1 MFRDKLKKAARKAA
15 LKALGMESQAA
26 PRQTSR
32 GEAGEFDPTV
42 IPRVVDGS
50 GDTPGPNHKT
60 LIGRTWISA
69 QLAGGVSPCILD
81 IRPPEQWRAGHLPG
95 ALLLPGRQIMS
106 RTDLLPSKDKRVAVC
121 DATGDALSAEVA
133 LWLHEA
139 GWTLARQLQGG
150 WAEWV
155 EFGEP
160 IVTPETIEG
169 DLIQI
174 GDTAEL
180 TDGRR
185 GWVQELTTDSEGLVF
200 TLLLDYDED
209 EVAPGLR
216 KEDLEGA

>member
-1 MFRDKLKKAARKAA
+1 MFRDKLKQAARKAA

-32 GEAGEFDPTV
+32 GEAGDFDPTV

-69 QLAGGVSPCILD
+69 QLVGGVSPCILD
-81 IRPPEQWRAGHLPG
+81 IRPPEQWRAGHISG
-95 ALLLPGRQIMS
+95 ALLIPGRQIMS
-106 RTDLLPSKDKRVAVC
+106 RTDLLPSKDERVAVC
-121 DATGDALSAEVA
+121 DATGGALSAEVA
-133 LWLHEA
+133 QWLLDA
-139 GWTLARQLQGG
+139 GWTLTRQLQGG

-160 IVTPETIEG
+160 SVTPEPMK
-169 DLIQI
+169 DASLQL

-185 GWVQELTTDSEGLVF
+185 GWVQELSMDSEGLVF

-209 EVAPGLR
+209 EVVPGLR
-216 KEDLEGA
+216 ESDFEGA